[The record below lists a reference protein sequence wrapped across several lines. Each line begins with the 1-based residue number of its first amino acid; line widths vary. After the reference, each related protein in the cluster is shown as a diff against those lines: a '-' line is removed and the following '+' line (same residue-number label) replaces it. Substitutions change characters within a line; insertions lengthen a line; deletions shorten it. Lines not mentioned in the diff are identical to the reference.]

1 MVLLGDQD
9 RSLWD
14 RSLIEE
20 GQTLVKAC
28 LRRNRPGP
36 YQVQAAIAAVHSDAA
51 SADDTDWSQ
60 ILQLYDQLSALVSSP
75 VVALNRAVAV
85 AETRGVAEALD
96 LLEDLD
102 LDRYHLFHAT
112 RAELLGRIGRF
123 EEADRAYE
131 RALALTTNQAE
142 RLLLE
147 EKRASQRQP

>member
-1 MVLLGDQD
+1 
-9 RSLWD
+9 
-14 RSLIEE
+14 
-20 GQTLVKAC
+20 
-28 LRRNRPGP
+28 
-36 YQVQAAIAAVHSDAA
+36 
-51 SADDTDWSQ
+51 
-60 ILQLYDQLSALVSSP
+60 
-75 VVALNRAVAV
+75 
-85 AETRGVAEALD
+85 VAEALD

-131 RALALTTNQAE
+131 QALALTTNQAE